1 MLRSLQI
8 AQKEKANSIAVT
20 YDLVIAKT
28 ATQIQKEKSLV
39 SGNIFIVLVYLYR
52 NSILQGPR

>member
-28 ATQIQKEKSLV
+28 TTQIQKEK
-39 SGNIFIVLVYLYR
+39 
-52 NSILQGPR
+52 P

>member
-28 ATQIQKEKSLV
+28 TTQIQKEKSLV